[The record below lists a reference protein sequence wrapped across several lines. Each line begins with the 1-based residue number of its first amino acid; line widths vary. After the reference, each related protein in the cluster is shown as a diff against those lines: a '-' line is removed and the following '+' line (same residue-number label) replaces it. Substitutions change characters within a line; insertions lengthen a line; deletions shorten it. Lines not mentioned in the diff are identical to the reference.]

1 LAHHSQAL
9 QAIDLEHDRLKRKE
23 VEMKSN
29 SRMLKLLRLIPGIG
43 TLLIFADASTQE
55 FQDEFNL
62 TSRKLS
68 SVGEAKYF
76 VLVTGFQIV
85 LGSKTAKLTVT
96 VLNETKE
103 IGGITTR
110 VLEERE
116 EIGGALAEISRN
128 YYAIDPVTKDVFYFG
143 EDVDFYKDGQVINHN
158 GSWIAYEG
166 NNKPGLIMPGT
177 PKIGMKYAQEVAP
190 GVAMD
195 RAQVLTVSDTLSTPA
210 GKFENGLTTKETS
223 ALETVVE
230 YKSYVPGI
238 GFAADQNLKL
248 ISYKPKT
255 R

>member
-1 LAHHSQAL
+1 
-9 QAIDLEHDRLKRKE
+9 
-23 VEMKSN
+23 MKSN
-29 SRMLKLLRLIPGIG
+29 SRMLKLIPGLAM
-43 TLLIFADASTQE
+43 LLVFADASTQE

-62 TSRKLS
+62 ASRKLS
-68 SVGEAKYF
+68 SSGEAKYF
-76 VLVTGFQIV
+76 VLVPGFQIV

-116 EIGGALAEISRN
+116 EVGGALAEISRN

-166 NNKPGLIMPGT
+166 NNRPGLIMPGT

-210 GKFENGLTTKETS
+210 GRFENGLTTKETS

-238 GFAADQNLKL
+238 GFAADQSLKL
-248 ISYKPKT
+248 VSYKPKS

>member
-1 LAHHSQAL
+1 
-9 QAIDLEHDRLKRKE
+9 
-23 VEMKSN
+23 MKSN
-29 SRMLKLLRLIPGIG
+29 SRMLKLIPSLAVL
-43 TLLIFADASTQE
+43 LLIFADAKTQE

-62 TSRKLS
+62 ASRKLS
-68 SVGEAKYF
+68 SSGEAKYF
-76 VLVTGFQIV
+76 VLVPGFQIV
-85 LGSKTAKLTVT
+85 LGSSTTKLTIT

-103 IGGITTR
+103 IGGIMTR

-116 EIGGALAEISRN
+116 EVGGALAEISRN

-143 EDVDFYKDGQVINHN
+143 EDVNFYKDGQVINHN
-158 GSWIAYEG
+158 GSWLAFEG

>member
-1 LAHHSQAL
+1 LAHHSLAL
-9 QAIDLEHDRLKRKE
+9 REINLEHDRLKRKE

-29 SRMLKLLRLIPGIG
+29 SRVLKLLRLIPGLV

-62 TSRKLS
+62 VPRKLS

-76 VLVTGFQIV
+76 VLVPGFQIV

-166 NNKPGLIMPGT
+166 SNKPGLIMPGT

-230 YKSYVPGI
+230 YKSYVPGV